1 MQCKISHIN
10 FRIISECNNGYVT
23 IIPRIVLAPS
33 DTNLP
38 FVLRR
43 RQFPVIPAYAMT
55 ITKSQGQT
63 FDNVGIDLANPVF
76 GHGQMYVAL
85 SRARNGANVK
95 VKLTPSNEQGKLLN
109 DERYFT
115 RNVVYNEIFRV

>member
-1 MQCKISHIN
+1 M
-10 FRIISECNNGYVT
+10 
-23 IIPRIVLAPS
+23 LAPS

-63 FDNVGIDLANPVF
+63 FDSVGIELANPVF

-85 SRARNGANVK
+85 SRARDGANVK
-95 VKLTPSNEQGKLLN
+95 LKLTPSHEQGKLLK
-109 DERYFT
+109 DEREYT
-115 RNVVYNEIFRV
+115 RNIVYDEVFRA